1 MDILV
6 AVALLAVMGLLFWLT
21 RTSLL
26 WCASHFSKRT
36 TKVLAYVVL
45 LGTPF
50 VSAYLFSWAQ
60 GQYFLPIGSGIFP
73 KDVREAVLC
82 NSLSVIFAA
91 LSVIAEPTE
100 FRKRVAERLARI
112 EAERTKEAA
121 EATPDQNRTP

>member
-82 NSLSVIFAA
+82 SA
-91 LSVIAEPTE
+91 
-100 FRKRVAERLARI
+100 
-112 EAERTKEAA
+112 
-121 EATPDQNRTP
+121 